1 MIKICSSQFNYL
13 WGNQI
18 HFPYSV
24 GMLVTYAKT
33 KSGMSARRIILS
45 MSMIFLSI
53 SYILN
58 SRIMKQK
65 NNINLTIRDQLLQ
78 KIIHNQNKQAEVLN
92 KIRWAIIG
100 LGFFIIVTT
109 MMLKVKWGL

>member
-1 MIKICSSQFNYL
+1 MLDYIIMSEILFHTSLRN
-13 WGNQI
+13 
-18 HFPYSV
+18 V
-24 GMLVTYAKT
+24 GLFITLSFVSLTYAKT

-65 NNINLTIRDQLLQ
+65 DNIDRSLQ
-78 KIIHNQNKQAEVLN
+78 RISKLVFIIHIILLTYILN
-92 KIRWAIIG
+92 LLIFKK
-100 LGFFIIVTT
+100 
-109 MMLKVKWGL
+109 MY